1 MGTHPIFES
10 DFDCLTELIS
20 KLYCMKELDVWGLKV
35 RFPFDPYPSQVTYIQ
50 KCIEALK
57 GGQNAILESPTG
69 TGKTLCLLT
78 AVLSFRQ
85 DLINEMKSQIQS
97 NSANVL
103 GGGHMG

>member
-1 MGTHPIFES
+1 M
-10 DFDCLTELIS
+10 
-20 KLYCMKELDVWGLKV
+20 
-35 RFPFDPYPSQVTYIQ
+35 TYIE

-85 DLINEMKSQIQS
+85 NIFDEVKQNLQQGDATS
-97 NSANVL
+97 
-103 GGGHMG
+103 HMAAVPGRDSPDCTHA